1 MRMTA
6 SWFGSLD
13 PTAYKVVARL
23 IRATESGLPSDR
35 HADRIECAAV
45 LRAVKVW
52 PGKGR
57 ARGKVGATAN
67 LDSSCARRLCNTA
80 GRGEETG
87 FQVEQRNRSRK
98 QEREIAALK
107 PLDNKDPIQ
116 GASGANR
123 EAESTDAPGRG
134 GLLRSSDEA
143 GVMPV
148 ERRERA
154 IAIWLGSTGNGRN
167 PMFNRRR
174 QPSRG
179 GTSRMTREC
188 QVRFCEGLGVKFPG
202 PTRHELTQRIIR
214 GESV

>member
-1 MRMTA
+1 
-6 SWFGSLD
+6 LD

-116 GASGANR
+116 GHS
-123 EAESTDAPGRG
+123 EAERFGVPHFLATQYLRTKGIKPQFPNGIVSSVAFVSTTNTASLAGFVLLALALTPWRSPG
-134 GLLRSSDEA
+134 SSEKLSPA
-143 GVMPV
+143 
-148 ERRERA
+148 
-154 IAIWLGSTGNGRN
+154 L
-167 PMFNRRR
+167 
-174 QPSRG
+174 
-179 GTSRMTREC
+179 
-188 QVRFCEGLGVKFPG
+188 
-202 PTRHELTQRIIR
+202 
-214 GESV
+214 